1 MIAIDKNI
9 PMPARSYGG
18 RTKYPFH
25 TMEVGDSFAVGLSG
39 EDTTDTLAKRV
50 RTAMGA
56 AAELESWLADPA
68 SSFWLLNPRASVSGA
83 LPNRGT
89 IQISYSFFHS

>member
-56 AAELESWLADPA
+56 AGRRLARKFVLDIEAPGVRV
-68 SSFWLLNPRASVSGA
+68 WRAA
-83 LPNRGT
+83 
-89 IQISYSFFHS
+89 